1 MQAGS
6 TMADDDIV
14 LTRGQ
19 RDEIMNAVAAI
30 ERQLKRGGVAPEMIW
45 MIGMNLMIIRTTV
58 ANVPKTSWN

>member
-6 TMADDDIV
+6 TMADDEIV
-14 LTRGQ
+14 LTRAQ

-45 MIGMNLMIIRTTV
+45 TIGMNLTIIRTTV
-58 ANVPKTSWN
+58 TNVPKTSWN

>member
-6 TMADDDIV
+6 TMEDEIV
-14 LTRGQ
+14 LTRAQ

-30 ERQLKRGGVAPEMIW
+30 ERQLKRGGVAQEMIW

-58 ANVPKTSWN
+58 GNVPKTSWN

>member
-1 MQAGS
+1 MP
-6 TMADDDIV
+6 DDEIV
-14 LTRGQ
+14 LTRAQ

-30 ERQLKRGGVAPEMIW
+30 ERQLKRGGVAQEMIW